1 MKYLK
6 QFLII
11 LVISY
16 AGELLKYVLPLPIP
30 ASIYG
35 MVILLVG
42 LLTGWIALDAVKDV
56 GKFLIEIM
64 PVMFI
69 PAGVGLMSSWGIL
82 KPLILPV
89 SIITVVTI
97 TAIVI
102 NHQIITVVI
111 QIIINQAV
119 ISRAMVEETQSQR
132 ARNHHLNQKQRNHP
146 HHLIMV
152 QQVQQL

>member
-42 LLTGWIALDAVKDV
+42 LLTGLIALDAVKDV

-69 PAGVGLMSSWGIL
+69 PAGVGLMSSWGTL
-82 KPLILPV
+82 KPLLLPV

-97 TAIVI
+97 VTVMAATGKVSQWVI
-102 NHQIITVVI
+102 RKGK
-111 QIIINQAV
+111 
-119 ISRAMVEETQSQR
+119 SDKEE
-132 ARNHHLNQKQRNHP
+132 NEKDE
-146 HHLIMV
+146 
-152 QQVQQL
+152 

>member
-42 LLTGWIALDAVKDV
+42 LLTGLIALDAVKDV

-64 PVMFI
+64 PVLFI
-69 PAGVGLMSSWGIL
+69 PAGVGLMSSWGTL
-82 KPLILPV
+82 KPLLLPV

-97 TAIVI
+97 VTVMAATGKVSQWVI
-102 NHQIITVVI
+102 RKGK
-111 QIIINQAV
+111 
-119 ISRAMVEETQSQR
+119 SDKEE
-132 ARNHHLNQKQRNHP
+132 NEKYE
-146 HHLIMV
+146 
-152 QQVQQL
+152 

>member
-97 TAIVI
+97 VTVMAATGKVSQWVI
-102 NHQIITVVI
+102 RKGK
-111 QIIINQAV
+111 ADK
-119 ISRAMVEETQSQR
+119 EE
-132 ARNHHLNQKQRNHP
+132 NEKDE
-146 HHLIMV
+146 
-152 QQVQQL
+152 

>member
-42 LLTGWIALDAVKDV
+42 LLTGLIALDAVKDV

-69 PAGVGLMSSWGIL
+69 SAGVGLMSSWGTL
-82 KPLILPV
+82 KPLLLPV

-97 TAIVI
+97 VTVMAATGKVSQWVI
-102 NHQIITVVI
+102 RKGK
-111 QIIINQAV
+111 
-119 ISRAMVEETQSQR
+119 SDKEE
-132 ARNHHLNQKQRNHP
+132 NEKYE
-146 HHLIMV
+146 
-152 QQVQQL
+152 

>member
-42 LLTGWIALDAVKDV
+42 LFTGWIALDAVKDV

-97 TAIVI
+97 VTVMAATGKVSQWVI
-102 NHQIITVVI
+102 RKGK
-111 QIIINQAV
+111 
-119 ISRAMVEETQSQR
+119 SDKEE
-132 ARNHHLNQKQRNHP
+132 NEKDE
-146 HHLIMV
+146 
-152 QQVQQL
+152 

>member
-42 LLTGWIALDAVKDV
+42 LLTGLIALDAVKDV

-69 PAGVGLMSSWGIL
+69 PAGVGLMSSWGTL
-82 KPLILPV
+82 KPLLLPV

-97 TAIVI
+97 VTVMAATGKVSQWVI
-102 NHQIITVVI
+102 RKGK
-111 QIIINQAV
+111 
-119 ISRAMVEETQSQR
+119 SDKEE
-132 ARNHHLNQKQRNHP
+132 NEKYE
-146 HHLIMV
+146 
-152 QQVQQL
+152 